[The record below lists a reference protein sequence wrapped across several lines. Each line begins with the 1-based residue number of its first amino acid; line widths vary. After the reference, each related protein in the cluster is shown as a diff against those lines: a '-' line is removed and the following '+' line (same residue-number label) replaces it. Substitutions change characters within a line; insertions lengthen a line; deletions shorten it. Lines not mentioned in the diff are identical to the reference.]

1 MTWLAV
7 GTFLKALLGRLG
19 AFLKSLSFWQLVS
32 LGLACVIVVQH
43 FTLVRARAE
52 AARWEKQYTS
62 IHTTLINERKAYA
75 AAQSEAAAKELKQKQ
90 DTEARYAQLATQKD
104 QEYAI
109 GLQAGR
115 AAALSYIA
123 AHGLQSQSA
132 SPSGGPSAPAKDNS
146 PIIPAKLPPDPV
158 VVSAGD
164 VQSCTEATAY
174 AIAAH
179 NWAISLTNDGS
190 QPK

>member
-7 GTFLKALLGRLG
+7 S
-19 AFLKSLSFWQLVS
+19 AFLKSALTKLGQLNIWQL
-32 LGLACVIVVQH
+32 LCIAALLFAGLQTIRLHSEQRHNAKLTQQLTKVI
-43 FTLVRARAE
+43 
-52 AARWEKQYTS
+52 AAREAD
-62 IHTTLINERKAYA
+62 RKAYVAAQEQA
-75 AAQSEAAAKELKQKQ
+75 AALALKQKQ
-90 DTEARYAQLATQKD
+90 DTEARYAALANEKD
-104 QEYAI
+104 QEYAL
-109 GLQAGR
+109 GLQNGR

-123 AHGLQSQSA
+123 AHGMQSQHS
-132 SPSGGPSAPAKDNS
+132 SPSGGPSTPAKDNS
-146 PIIPAKLPPDPV
+146 PVLPAKLPADPV

-164 VQSCTEATAY
+164 VQACTAATAY